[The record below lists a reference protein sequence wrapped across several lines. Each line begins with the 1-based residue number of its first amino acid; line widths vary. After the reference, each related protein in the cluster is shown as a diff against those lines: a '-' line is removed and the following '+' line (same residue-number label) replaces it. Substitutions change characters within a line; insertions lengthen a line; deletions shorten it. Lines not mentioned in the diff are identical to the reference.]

1 MDIQVVSDTLQILP
15 IMSELHELLITLK
28 DKKLTDSD
36 KERVYRLTREM
47 RQKACE
53 VSLLPTIE
61 DELKDIDT
69 EVARDRLI
77 RLAKRILPD
86 VQVKV
91 WEAEAD
97 EM

>member
-1 MDIQVVSDTLQILP
+1 MKDIQVVSDALQILP
-15 IMSELHELLITLK
+15 IMSELNELLITLK

-47 RQKACE
+47 RQKAFE

-86 VQVKV
+86 AQMEV
-91 WEAEAD
+91 WEAEV
-97 EM
+97 